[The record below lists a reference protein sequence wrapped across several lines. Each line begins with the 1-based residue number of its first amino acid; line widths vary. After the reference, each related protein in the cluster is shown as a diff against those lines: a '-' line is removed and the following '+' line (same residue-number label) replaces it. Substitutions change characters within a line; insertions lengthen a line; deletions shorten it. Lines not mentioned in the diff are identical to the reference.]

1 MVENTFQSIRILKLS
16 NLESETSSLSTFH
29 PDTSPTA
36 SLPKGDAT
44 QSQTPSWYLFLI
56 CKSTTR
62 RKLSSWWLIDKAWNH
77 HVSKLYP
84 KPADLTFT
92 KQDAYLDSLF
102 ACPFL
107 LQIGTLMSHV
117 FFQRYTARFG
127 KTICVFPC
135 DLLRVLVLTEPQ
147 TTQNASETKFI
158 PPARIPNSPSRATA
172 LKFPRHHS
180 VLPKKHWNK

>member
-1 MVENTFQSIRILKLS
+1 MENTFQSIRILKLS
-16 NLESETSSLSTFH
+16 NLESETSSLITFH

-56 CKSTTR
+56 CKLTTQIN
-62 RKLSSWWLIDKAWNH
+62 LSFWLFIHKAWDH
-77 HVSKLYP
+77 HVSKLYQ

-92 KQDAYLDSLF
+92 KHNAYLDSLF

-107 LQIGTLMSHV
+107 LQTGTLKAHV

-147 TTQNASETKFI
+147 TTQNVSETKFI
-158 PPARIPNSPSRATA
+158 PLARIPNSPSRAAA
-172 LKFPRHHS
+172 LKFSRCHS